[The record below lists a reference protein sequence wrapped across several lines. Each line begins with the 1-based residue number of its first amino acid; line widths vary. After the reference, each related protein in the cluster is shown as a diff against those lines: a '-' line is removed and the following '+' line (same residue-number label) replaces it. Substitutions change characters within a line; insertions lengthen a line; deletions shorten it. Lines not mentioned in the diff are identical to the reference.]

1 MDGNRRWA
9 QTMGLPHSA
18 GHAAGYR
25 KLKKVIKWAK
35 EAGIKHLIVYAF
47 SKENWNRSQAEID
60 ILLNLLRRVMKE
72 AENWAK
78 KDKIRIKFIGI
89 KKDFPKDIKEAM
101 YNLEKMT
108 ASNKN
113 FTLGIAASYG
123 GRAEIISAV
132 RRIDEKKLK
141 KITEKQFEKYLWTHS
156 FPDPDLVIRTSGEM
170 RLSGFLP
177 WQSVYSELYFSK
189 TLWPAFSKREFLRI
203 LEEYSG
209 RDRRIGK

>member
-1 MDGNRRWA
+1 
-9 QTMGLPHSA
+9 MGLPHSA